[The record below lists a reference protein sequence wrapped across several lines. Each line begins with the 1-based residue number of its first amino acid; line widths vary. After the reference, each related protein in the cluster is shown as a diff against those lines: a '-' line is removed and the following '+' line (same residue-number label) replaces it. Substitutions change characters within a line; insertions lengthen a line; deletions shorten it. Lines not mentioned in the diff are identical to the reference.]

1 MSRARIV
8 AIAAAA
14 AAVGI
19 GIYTQLQEAPPPAA
33 RQVAAICAP
42 GAQGGAVPQ
51 TLAQWAQGAQVFDG
65 LGAFHR
71 KVSTSSEEAQKYFDQ
86 GMRYL
91 WAFNHDESTR
101 SFAKAAQL
109 DPQCAMC
116 LWGAALTVGPNY
128 NVPVMAEP
136 RAKVAR
142 AAVEQA
148 QKLAS
153 QGTPVEQALVMA
165 LVQRYPDA
173 KPLDPSNEGP
183 VLTAYATAMK
193 QVAQKFPDDLDV
205 QTLYAESMMNINA
218 WKLWTLDGK
227 PAHGTEEIVATLEKV
242 LAKDPQHPGANHYYV
257 HAIEASPHPERAVVA
272 AERLRGMMPA
282 AGHLQHMP
290 AHIMQR
296 VGRYEDAARAN
307 REGAA
312 ADVAYFAKTK
322 PLDYYAMYLGHNYQF
337 LAFSAAMEGRKA
349 ETLEATAKSRET
361 MPDEMLLAIPGFD
374 WFIAQRYAAMVRFG
388 LWDEMLAEPA
398 PNAKLPG
405 LTGGYLY
412 GRAVALAAKG
422 KSDDARAV
430 VAQLERLAEATPAEY
445 GAGFNSA
452 RDMFA
457 IAARVAKAR
466 IADVEKKPAEALA
479 LLRDAVAKEDQNAYD
494 EPADWFFPVRHMLGA
509 ALLKAGNA
517 KEAEV
522 VYREDL
528 KRHPDNGW
536 ALYGLAQALKAQK
549 KSAEAA
555 AAEKKFQT
563 AWDKSDV
570 TLMASAF

>member
-1 MSRARIV
+1 MSRARTVTIV
-8 AIAAAA
+8 AAAA
-14 AAVGI
+14 AI
-19 GIYTQLQEAPPPAA
+19 GFGVYTQLQEAPPPAA
-33 RQVAAICAP
+33 PQVAAVCAP
-42 GAQGGAVPQ
+42 AAQAGAVPQ
-51 TLAQWAQGAQVFDG
+51 TLAQWAQGAQMFDG
-65 LGAFHR
+65 LGGFHR

-148 QKLAS
+148 QKLAA
-153 QGTPVEQALVMA
+153 QGMPVEQALVAA
-165 LVQRYPDA
+165 LAQRYPDA

-183 VLTAYATAMK
+183 VLTAYAAAMK

-227 PAHGTEEIVATLEKV
+227 PAAGTEEIIVTLEKV

-257 HAIEASPHPERAVVA
+257 HAIEASAHPERAVAA

-290 AHIMQR
+290 AHILQR
-296 VGRYEDAARAN
+296 VGRYEDAAQAN

-349 ETLEATAKSRET
+349 ETLDATAKSRET
-361 MPDEMLLAIPGFD
+361 IPDEMLLAIPGYD
-374 WFIAQRYAAMVRFG
+374 WFLAQRYAAMVRFG

-412 GRAVALAAKG
+412 GRAVAFAAKG
-422 KSDDARAV
+422 KLDDARAA
-430 VAQLERLAEATPAEY
+430 VAQLERLAQATPADY

-457 IAARVAKAR
+457 IAALVAKAR
-466 IADVEKKPAEALA
+466 IADAENKPGDALA
-479 LLRDAVAKEDQNAYD
+479 LLREAVAKEDMTAYD
-494 EPADWFFPVRHMLGA
+494 EPADWFFPVRHVLGA
-509 ALLKAGNA
+509 TLLKAGNA
-517 KEAEV
+517 KDAEV

-549 KSAEAA
+549 KSAV
-555 AAEKKFQT
+555 AAERQFQT
-563 AWDKSDV
+563 AWGRSDV
-570 TLMASAF
+570 TLTASAF